1 MKVFV
6 LTLVFSLP
14 CLAQNTG
21 ENLSRLDASLHEDY
35 RESDCYKEFRDV
47 YSKALDSSM
56 NQFIFRQQMQYQF
69 GVSFSGGSSSS
80 DWGKP
85 ERALANAAEYQGD
98 SDSSLLLNDFHY
110 IYTKA
115 RKKIPE
121 ITKDQ
126 TQILIRKGFQS
137 GRFCDHWMFSARYTK
152 KQVANYVKK
161 EFELYLKER
170 KELQPAIS
178 DSEVI
183 KQNLS
188 EEANQKNENN
198 ASRVIEN

>member
-1 MKVFV
+1 
-6 LTLVFSLP
+6 
-14 CLAQNTG
+14 
-21 ENLSRLDASLHEDY
+21 
-35 RESDCYKEFRDV
+35 
-47 YSKALDSSM
+47 
-56 NQFIFRQQMQYQF
+56 MQYQF

-137 GRFCDHWMFSARYTK
+137 GRFCDHWMFSARYNK

-198 ASRVIEN
+198 ASKVIEN